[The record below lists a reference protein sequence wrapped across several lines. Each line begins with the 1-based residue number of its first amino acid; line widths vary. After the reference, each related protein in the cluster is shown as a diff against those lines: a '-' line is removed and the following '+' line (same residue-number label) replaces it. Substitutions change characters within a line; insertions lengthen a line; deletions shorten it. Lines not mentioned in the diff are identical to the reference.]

1 MPVLSLGLDIS
12 KLKSGSSQAVNQLDA
27 INKSVQGVQRS
38 VDDLGGSFASAAKQ
52 VLALVGAYQ
61 ALEGMKGFVQRGVE
75 FNSSIEQSRIGMGS
89 LITAMVTLQDEQGRV
104 LEGQEKY
111 AAAQGMAADLMKE
124 IQRLGLETTA
134 TTQELVQGVQNVMGS
149 ALQAGLK
156 LEQIPRFAVAGAQAM
171 QTLGIPLEQMRTEL
185 DALLT
190 GRIDGGDDILAPRLG
205 LDKATIQAWRE
216 QGVLFDRLME
226 KFAAFEMAG
235 KDVAQT
241 WKGLTSNLSEAMDV
255 FAGEAASNMSE
266 SLKDAVRTMQNL
278 ILETGNGAPRISED
292 FEHIAAIITD
302 VEDALGAG
310 ILNAVESFASAVRD
324 ANAAIGEMG
333 GTEAF
338 WGRLQTSIATVGA
351 ALASITVLRRS
362 GALEAVKASQQET
375 EAMVTEQKATLTLA
389 QTERD
394 AAQAARDLAAQQNA
408 SAQAAIQEARSQ
420 IQIAQAQ
427 AEAARGREQNA
438 YASAR
443 LQQALAA
450 ESVARQSLNQ
460 AQREARATAAA
471 LTAAETTLA
480 TAETRLAA
488 VTQATATATS
498 LQARSLS
505 TAQGVW
511 TAACSAMTAAAGR
524 LGNGLKALWAGL
536 GGGVGVAITALTTGL
551 TYLATRQDDAA
562 KAADLHTQAQKN
574 FEEALKSSTD
584 EAGKQTTALTELQKQ
599 RLATAR
605 TEAEQAYR
613 LQLKQATDAINELIA
628 KQENLRSTWQ
638 EVGSDASFIVP
649 ADFTDTL
656 QEMVGLL
663 QRGDMSVKE
672 FQEQLANL
680 RNEAVNAGYGNS
692 EFVKSLDEINSQEGA
707 VDVLATIAKTLE
719 EISGRAPDAGNKMV
733 QAVNKTV
740 QSIKGLD
747 EALKKSEFAKFS
759 AGLGSGDRAA
769 AAAMQGFGFSPERI
783 GNALKGNFEGM
794 SAKDAASLQQLISN
808 YRAANTTRTSS
819 RSSGGG
825 SSSIDSAQRS
835 IAALRREIAEMNGEA
850 SRTENT
856 VAKKFEDIAK
866 AGKDAGM
873 SSEQIS
879 QLQGEYQKAFQSK
892 TLEDFNKE
900 LLQVQG
906 NTAAL
911 RQLEISDKM
920 KEWKASFEAAGMTAD
935 QYGPKLAAL
944 QEALAK
950 QQNFKDLQTASQF
963 YKELADLSGDY
974 GLSLETQNRLIR
986 EQADLY
992 IHSGISEELV
1002 KQWET
1007 LKKIETA
1014 RDPFSGIARSTSQY
1028 FANATNYA
1036 QQMGSIWEST
1046 MDDMADALTN
1056 FVMSGKLDFQDL
1068 ANSFIEQVIRMQMQ
1082 AMVSGLFKGIGG
1094 IVTGIFGGG
1103 NTYADESESLLR
1115 GMFAKGGVLVGGGI
1129 SALSGG
1135 VYNKPTFFS
1144 YGVQKFAKGGV
1155 LGEAGPEAVM
1165 PLARMSNGKLG
1176 VQSAGVGGVVVPV
1189 NIQVINEAG
1198 NNVGVETQQRQNDQG
1213 GVDIMLMIKRMIV
1226 QDITQG
1232 NGGMIAKGLEGTY
1245 QNLQRYQRGR

>member
-12 KLKSGSSQAVNQLDA
+12 KLKSGASQAVNQLDA

-111 AAAQGMAADLMKE
+111 AAAQGIAADMMKE

-226 KFAAFEMAG
+226 KFAAFEMTG

-241 WKGLTSNLSEAMDV
+241 WKGLTSNFSEAMDV

-266 SLKDAVRTMQNL
+266 SLKDAVRTMQDL

-292 FEHIAAIITD
+292 FEHIAAVVTD
-302 VEDALGAG
+302 VEDAIGAG
-310 ILNAVESFASAVRD
+310 ILDAVESFASAIRD
-324 ANAAIGEMG
+324 ANTAIAEMG
-333 GTEAF
+333 GTEAL

-362 GALEAVKASQQET
+362 GALDAVKASQEQT
-375 EAMVTEQKATLTLA
+375 AAMVTEQKATLTLA

-443 LQQALAA
+443 LQQALVA
-450 ESVARQSLNQ
+450 ESAARQSLNQ

-488 VTQATATATS
+488 VTQATAAATS

-505 TAQGVW
+505 TAQGIW
-511 TAACSAMTAAAGR
+511 TTAANAMTAAATR

-574 FEEALKSSTD
+574 LDSVTQELEKSTGKLNQQLTATQKIKLLNAQEDALKAYNMQIATIRESLKDLIEQQKAANEETVYAGGTSAISDEFIDKTQKVLDLLSQGPEKAAEAQEALSSLQLELREAGLGSSTLAVELD
-584 EAGKQTTALTELQKQ
+584 KLTQTTDDSGKSWVDYAALVKRAKEILDSLSGSAVT
-599 RLATAR
+599 ATN
-605 TEAEQAYR
+605 TMQ
-613 LQLKQATDAINELIA
+613 Q
-628 KQENLRSTWQ
+628 
-638 EVGSDASFIVP
+638 G
-649 ADFTDTL
+649 
-656 QEMVGLL
+656 
-663 QRGDMSVKE
+663 
-672 FQEQLANL
+672 
-680 RNEAVNAGYGNS
+680 
-692 EFVKSLDEINSQEGA
+692 
-707 VDVLATIAKTLE
+707 
-719 EISGRAPDAGNKMV
+719 
-733 QAVNKTV
+733 
-740 QSIKGLD
+740 IKGLD

-794 SAKDAASLQQLISN
+794 SAKDAASLQQLIAN

-819 RSSGGG
+819 RSSG

-974 GLSLETQNRLIR
+974 GASIETQNRLIA
-986 EQADLY
+986 EQANLY
-992 IHSGISEELV
+992 RTSGITPALV
-1002 KQWET
+1002 EQWET
-1007 LKKIETA
+1007 LKKIEAA

-1068 ANSFIEQVIRMQMQ
+1068 ANSFIQQVIRMQMQ

-1094 IVTGIFGGG
+1094 LVSGFFGGG
-1103 NTYADESESLLR
+1103 DSSVTRMTGPNGDYFVYAN
-1115 GMFAKGGVLVGGGI
+1115 GGVLSGGGI
-1129 SALSGG
+1129 SSLSGG

-1213 GVDIMLMIKRMIV
+1213 GTDIVMFIKRIIA
-1226 QDITQG
+1226 QDISQG
-1232 NGGMIAKGLEGTY
+1232 NGGMVANAAQRTWGLTR
-1245 QNLQRYQRGR
+1245 QQRGR

>member
-12 KLKSGSSQAVNQLDA
+12 KLKSGASQAVNQLDA

-75 FNSSIEQSRIGMGS
+75 FNSTIEQSRIGMGS

-111 AAAQGMAADLMKE
+111 AAAQGIAADMMKE

-241 WKGLTSNLSEAMDV
+241 WKGLTSNFSEAMDV

-266 SLKDAVRTMQNL
+266 SLKDAVRTMQDL

-292 FEHIAAIITD
+292 FEHIAAVITD

-310 ILNAVESFASAVRD
+310 ILSAVESFASAVRD

-362 GALEAVKASQQET
+362 GALDAVKASQEQT
-375 EAMVTEQKATLTLA
+375 AAMVTEQKATLTLA

-408 SAQAAIQEARSQ
+408 SAQAAVQNARSQ
-420 IQIAQAQ
+420 VQMAQTQ
-427 AEAARGREQNA
+427 VETARGREQNA

-443 LQQALAA
+443 LQQALVA
-450 ESVARQSLNQ
+450 ESAARQSLNQ

-488 VTQATATATS
+488 VTQATAAATS

-505 TAQGVW
+505 TAQGIW
-511 TAACSAMTAAAGR
+511 TTACTAMTAAATR
-524 LGNGLKALWAGL
+524 LGNGLKALWAGF

-562 KAADLHTQAQKN
+562 KAADLHTQAQKSLDSVTQELEKSTGKLN
-574 FEEALKSSTD
+574 QQLTATQKIKLLDAQEDALKAYNMQIATIRESLKDLIEQQKAANEETVYAGGTSAISDEFINKTQKVLDLLSQGPEKAAETQEALSSLQLELREAGLGSSTLAVELD
-584 EAGKQTTALTELQKQ
+584 KLTQTTDDSGKSWVDYAALVKRAKEILDSLSGSAVT
-599 RLATAR
+599 ATN
-605 TEAEQAYR
+605 TMQ
-613 LQLKQATDAINELIA
+613 Q
-628 KQENLRSTWQ
+628 
-638 EVGSDASFIVP
+638 G
-649 ADFTDTL
+649 
-656 QEMVGLL
+656 
-663 QRGDMSVKE
+663 
-672 FQEQLANL
+672 
-680 RNEAVNAGYGNS
+680 
-692 EFVKSLDEINSQEGA
+692 
-707 VDVLATIAKTLE
+707 
-719 EISGRAPDAGNKMV
+719 
-733 QAVNKTV
+733 
-740 QSIKGLD
+740 IKGLD

-819 RSSGGG
+819 RSGGG

-866 AGKDAGM
+866 AGRDAGM

-920 KEWKASFEAAGMTAD
+920 KEWKANFEAAGMTASE
-935 QYGPKLAAL
+935 YGPKLAAL

-1007 LKKIETA
+1007 LKKIEAA

-1068 ANSFIEQVIRMQMQ
+1068 ANSFIQQVIRMQMQ

-1094 IVTGIFGGG
+1094 IVTGIFDGG

>member
-27 INKSVQGVQRS
+27 INKSVQGVQKS
-38 VDDLGGSFASAAKQ
+38 VDELGGSFASAAKQ

-111 AAAQGMAADLMKE
+111 AAAQGIAADMMKE

-241 WKGLTSNLSEAMDV
+241 WKGLTSNFSEAMDV

-310 ILNAVESFASAVRD
+310 ILSAVESFASAVRD
-324 ANAAIGEMG
+324 ANAAIAEMG

-362 GALEAVKASQQET
+362 GALDAVKASQEQT
-375 EAMVTEQKATLTLA
+375 AAMVTEQKATLTLA

-488 VTQATATATS
+488 VTQATAAATS

-511 TAACSAMTAAAGR
+511 TAACSAMTAAATR

-536 GGGVGVAITALTTGL
+536 GGGVGVAITALTAGL

-574 FEEALKSSTD
+574 FEEALKGSTD

-638 EVGSDASFIVP
+638 EVGNDASFIVP

-656 QEMVGLL
+656 QEIVGLL
-663 QRGDMSVKE
+663 QRGDMSVE
-672 FQEQLANL
+672 DFQEQLANL

-692 EFVKSLDEINSQEGA
+692 EFVKSLDEINKNEG
-707 VDVLATIAKTLE
+707 VVSILASIAKTFE
-719 EISGRAPDAGNKMV
+719 EITRKAQEAGNASA
-733 QAVNKTV
+733 QAVNK
-740 QSIKGLD
+740 
-747 EALKKSEFAKFS
+747 E
-759 AGLGSGDRAA
+759 
-769 AAAMQGFGFSPERI
+769 
-783 GNALKGNFEGM
+783 
-794 SAKDAASLQQLISN
+794 DAAKIQQIQAN
-808 YRAANTTRTSS
+808 YAVKAPSSS
-819 RSSGGG
+819 RSGGG

-911 RQLEISDKM
+911 RQLEISDKV

-1007 LKKIETA
+1007 LKNIETA

-1068 ANSFIEQVIRMQMQ
+1068 ANSFIQQVIRMQMQ

-1094 IVTGIFGGG
+1094 LVSGFFGGG
-1103 NTYADESESLLR
+1103 DSSVTRMTGPNGDYFVYAN
-1115 GMFAKGGVLVGGGI
+1115 GGVLSGGGI
-1129 SALSGG
+1129 SSLSGG

>member
-27 INKSVQGVQRS
+27 INKSVQGVQKS
-38 VDDLGGSFASAAKQ
+38 VDELGGSFASAAKQ

-75 FNSSIEQSRIGMGS
+75 FNSTIEQSRIGMGS

-111 AAAQGMAADLMKE
+111 AAAQGLAADMMKE

-134 TTQELVQGVQNVMGS
+134 TTQELVQGVQNVMGA
-149 ALQAGLK
+149 ALNAGLR

-171 QTLGIPLEQMRTEL
+171 QTMGIPLQQMRTEL
-185 DALLT
+185 EALLT
-190 GRIDGGDDILAPRLG
+190 GNINKAQDLLAPRLG
-205 LDKATIQAWRE
+205 LDRETIESWRE
-216 QGVLFDRLME
+216 QGVLFERIMERLS
-226 KFAAFEMAG
+226 AFEIAG

-241 WKGLTSNLSEAMDV
+241 WKGLTSNFQEAMDV
-255 FAGEAASNMSE
+255 FAGEAASSMSE
-266 SLKDAVRTMQNL
+266 SLKDAVRTMQEL
-278 ILETGNGAPRISED
+278 ILTTGNGAPRIGED
-292 FEHIAAIITD
+292 FENIAALITD

-310 ILNAVESFASAVRD
+310 ILSAVESFADAVRD
-324 ANAAIGEMG
+324 ANAAIAEMG

-375 EAMVTEQKATLTLA
+375 AAMVTEQKATLTLA

-443 LQQALAA
+443 LQQALMAENAA
-450 ESVARQSLNQ
+450 RYNLVQ

-480 TAETRLAA
+480 AAETRLVT
-488 VTQATATATS
+488 VTQATAAATS
-498 LQARSLS
+498 LHARTMS

-511 TAACSAMTAAAGR
+511 TAACTAMTAAATR
-524 LGNGLKALWAGL
+524 LGNGLKALWQGL

-551 TYLATRQDDAA
+551 TYLATRQDEAA
-562 KAADLHTQAQKN
+562 RAADLHKQAQESLDSVTQELEKSTGKLN
-574 FEEALKSSTD
+574 ETLTATQKIKLLDAQEEAMKAYELQISNIRESLQNLIEQQKAANEETAQAGGTSAISDEFIDKTQNVLDLLSQGPEKAGEAKEALSSLQLELREAGLGSSTLAVELD
-584 EAGKQTTALTELQKQ
+584 KLAKTTDDSGKSWVDYAALVLRAKGILDSMAG
-599 RLATAR
+599 
-605 TEAEQAYR
+605 
-613 LQLKQATDAINELIA
+613 
-628 KQENLRSTWQ
+628 ST
-638 EVGSDASFIVP
+638 V
-649 ADFTDTL
+649 
-656 QEMVGLL
+656 
-663 QRGDMSVKE
+663 
-672 FQEQLANL
+672 N
-680 RNEAVNAGYGNS
+680 AVNAAQQG
-692 EFVKSLDEINSQEGA
+692 
-707 VDVLATIAKTLE
+707 
-719 EISGRAPDAGNKMV
+719 
-733 QAVNKTV
+733 
-740 QSIKGLD
+740 IKGLD
-747 EALKKSEFAKFS
+747 EALKKSDFSKFS
-759 AGLGSGDRAA
+759 AGLNSGDASAA
-769 AAAMQGFGFSPERI
+769 RAMQGMGISTENIRSYL
-783 GNALKGNFEGM
+783 AGNFAGLSE
-794 SAKDAASLQQLISN
+794 KEAASMQQLIAN
-808 YRAANTTRTSS
+808 YRTASTTRTSFS
-819 RSSGGG
+819 SSGGG
-825 SSSIDSAQRS
+825 GASSIASAQRS
-835 IAALRREIAEMNGEA
+835 IADLRREIAEMNGEA

-856 VAKKFEDIAK
+856 VAKKFEEIAK
-866 AGKDAGM
+866 TGREAGM
-873 SSEQIS
+873 SSEQIV

-900 LLQVQG
+900 LLQIQG
-906 NTAAL
+906 NTSEL
-911 RQLEISDKM
+911 RKLEIADTM
-920 KEWKASFEAAGMTAD
+920 KEWKANFEAAGMTASE
-935 QYGPKLAAL
+935 YEPKLRAL

-950 QQNFKDLQTASQF
+950 QQNFKDLQTASNF

-1007 LKKIETA
+1007 LKKLEAA

-1036 QQMGSIWEST
+1036 QQMGNIWEST

-1056 FVMSGKLDFQDL
+1056 FVMSGKMDFQDL
-1068 ANSFIEQVIRMQMQ
+1068 ANSFIQQVIRMQIQ
-1082 AMVSGLFKGIGG
+1082 ATVSGLFKGIGS
-1094 IVTGIFGGG
+1094 IVTGIFSGSYGDQHEEAMKMSMG
-1103 NTYADESESLLR
+1103 Y
-1115 GMFAKGGVLVGGGI
+1115 AKGGVLAGGSI
-1129 SALSGG
+1129 SSLSGG

-1144 YGVQKFAKGGV
+1144 YGVQRFAKGGV

-1189 NIQVINEAG
+1189 NIYVENQMGGQAQ
-1198 NNVGVETQQRQNDQG
+1198 VETQQRANDQG
-1213 GVDIMLMIKRMIV
+1213 GMDITLMIKRMIV
-1226 QDITQG
+1226 QDISQG
-1232 NGGMIAKGLEGTY
+1232 NGGMIGKSIESTY
-1245 QNLQRYQRGR
+1245 GVKRQQRGR

>member
-27 INKSVQGVQRS
+27 INKSVQGVQKS
-38 VDDLGGSFASAAKQ
+38 VDELGGSFASAAKQ

-111 AAAQGMAADLMKE
+111 AAAQGIAADMMKE

-241 WKGLTSNLSEAMDV
+241 WKGLTSNFSEAMDV

-266 SLKDAVRTMQNL
+266 SLKDAVRTMQDL

-292 FEHIAAIITD
+292 FEHIAAVVTD
-302 VEDALGAG
+302 VEDAIGAG
-310 ILNAVESFASAVRD
+310 ILDAVESFASAIRD
-324 ANAAIGEMG
+324 ANTTIAEMG
-333 GTEAF
+333 GTEAL

-362 GALEAVKASQQET
+362 GALDAVKASQEQT
-375 EAMVTEQKATLTLA
+375 AAMVTEQKATLTLA

-443 LQQALAA
+443 LQQALMA
-450 ESVARQSLNQ
+450 ENTARYNLVQ

-480 TAETRLAA
+480 TAESRLAA
-488 VTQATATATS
+488 VTQATAAATS

-536 GGGVGVAITALTTGL
+536 GGGVGFAITGLTTVL
-551 TYLATRQDDAA
+551 TYLATRQDEAA
-562 KAADLHTQAQKN
+562 KAADLHR
-574 FEEALKSSTD
+574 EALDSYNKIAQSATDKTKSLGSQLDELQRKTLANDAKKALSSFRIEAAQAANAVTD
-584 EAGKQTTALTELQKQ
+584 IINAQRQMNALTATGQGEQADFVPEEFLTRLQ
-599 RLATAR
+599 RLNSLFSSGKLP
-605 TEAEQAYR
+605 TENYR
-613 LQLKQATDAINELIA
+613 LAISRL
-628 KQENLRSTWQ
+628 
-638 EVGSDASFIVP
+638 SD
-649 ADFTDTL
+649 
-656 QEMVGLL
+656 
-663 QRGDMSVKE
+663 DM
-672 FQEQLANL
+672 
-680 RNEAVNAGYGNS
+680 EAAGYGGTFLNNRLNDMIS
-692 EFVKSLDEINSQEGA
+692 NEHIQKAQTYEETLSAIREALNEAGDAAVTAQGKLDALNFGGA
-707 VDVLATIAKTLE
+707 IQFLKEQA
-719 EISGRAPDAGNKMV
+719 EISSLSKEQQALYRAGTSNKMNHS
-733 QAVNKTV
+733 QAM
-740 QSIKGLD
+740 D
-747 EALKKSEFAKFS
+747 FALGRNLNQDAT
-759 AGLGSGDRAA
+759 ALRQ
-769 AAAMQGFGFSPERI
+769 QGIDYYRTAER
-783 GNALKGNFEGM
+783 NRQ
-794 SAKDAASLQQLISN
+794 AASK
-808 YRAANTTRTSS
+808 
-819 RSSGGG
+819 SSGG
-825 SSSIDSAQRS
+825 SASSIDSAQRS

-866 AGKDAGM
+866 AGKSAGM
-873 SSEQIS
+873 SSEQVK
-879 QLQGEYQKAFQSK
+879 QLQGEYQQAFQTK

-900 LLQVQG
+900 LLQIQG
-906 NTAAL
+906 NTSEL
-911 RQLEISDKM
+911 RKLEIADKM
-920 KEWKASFEAAGMTAD
+920 KEWKASFEAAGMSASE
-935 QYGPKLAAL
+935 YEPKLRAL

-950 QQNFKDLQTASQF
+950 QQNFKDLQTASNF

-1007 LKKIETA
+1007 LKKIEAA

-1068 ANSFIEQVIRMQMQ
+1068 ANSFIQQVIRMQMQ

-1094 IVTGIFGGG
+1094 LVTGLFDGGG
-1103 NTYADESESLLR
+1103 SSSVTRMTGPNGDYFVYAN
-1115 GMFAKGGVLVGGGI
+1115 GGVLSGGSI
-1129 SALSGG
+1129 SSLSGG
-1135 VYNKPTFFS
+1135 IYNKPTFFS
-1144 YGVQKFAKGGV
+1144 YGVQRFAKGGV

-1165 PLARMSNGKLG
+1165 PLTRMSNGKLG
-1176 VQSAGVGGVVVPV
+1176 VQSAGGSGVVVPV
-1189 NIQVINEAG
+1189 NIEVHNELG
-1198 NNVGVETQQRQNDQG
+1198 NQATVETQQRSNNQG
-1213 GVDIMLMIKRMIV
+1213 GTDIVMFIKRV
-1226 QDITQG
+1226 VSQDISQG
-1232 NGGMIAKGLEGTY
+1232 NGGMIGKTIESTY
-1245 QNLQRYQRGR
+1245 QIPRYQRGR

>member
-111 AAAQGMAADLMKE
+111 AAAQGIAADMMKE

-134 TTQELVQGVQNVMGS
+134 TTQELMQGVQNVMGS

-241 WKGLTSNLSEAMDV
+241 WKGLTSNFSEAMDV

-266 SLKDAVRTMQNL
+266 SLKDAVRTMQDL
-278 ILETGNGAPRISED
+278 ILETGNGAPRIGED
-292 FEHIAAIITD
+292 FENIAAIITD

-310 ILNAVESFASAVRD
+310 ILSAVESFADAVRD

-362 GALEAVKASQQET
+362 GALEAVKASQEQT
-375 EAMVTEQKATLTLA
+375 AAMVTEQKATLTLA

-408 SAQAAIQEARSQ
+408 SAQAAVQEARSQ

-427 AEAARGREQNA
+427 VEAVRGREQNA

-443 LQQALAA
+443 LQQALMA
-450 ESVARQSLNQ
+450 ESAARQSLNQ

-480 TAETRLAA
+480 TAETRLTA
-488 VTQATATATS
+488 VTQATAAATS

-505 TAQGVW
+505 TAQGIW

-524 LGNGLKALWAGL
+524 LGNGLKALWTGL

-574 FEEALKSSTD
+574 FEEALKGSTD

-656 QEMVGLL
+656 QEMVGML
-663 QRGDMSVKE
+663 QRGDMSVE
-672 FQEQLANL
+672 DFQEQLANL

-692 EFVKSLDEINSQEGA
+692 EFVKSLDEINKNEG
-707 VDVLATIAKTLE
+707 VVSVLASIAKTFE
-719 EISGRAPDAGNKMV
+719 EITRKAQEAGNASA
-733 QAVNKTV
+733 QAVNKV
-740 QSIKGLD
+740 AQGVKGLD
-747 EALKKSEFAKFS
+747 DVLKKSQTAALLNSQDASKR
-759 AGLGSGDRAA
+759 AGLSALQGILKPEQLAAVARGDYS
-769 AAAMQGFGFSPERI
+769 GFSRE
-783 GNALKGNFEGM
+783 
-794 SAKDAASLQQLISN
+794 DAAKIQQIQAN
-808 YRAANTTRTSS
+808 YAVKAPSSS

-825 SSSIDSAQRS
+825 TSSIESAQRS
-835 IAALRREIAEMNGEA
+835 VAALRREIAEMNGEA

-866 AGKDAGM
+866 AGKSAGM
-873 SSEQIS
+873 SSEQIA

-900 LLQVQG
+900 LLQIQG
-906 NTAAL
+906 NTSEL
-911 RQLEISDKM
+911 RKLEIADKM
-920 KEWKASFEAAGMTAD
+920 KEWKASFEAAGMSVSE
-935 QYGPKLAAL
+935 YGPKLEELQKAL
-944 QEALAK
+944 EK
-950 QQNFKDLQTASQF
+950 QQNFKDLQTASNF

-1007 LKKIETA
+1007 LKKIEAA

-1068 ANSFIEQVIRMQMQ
+1068 ANSFIAQVIRMQMQ

-1094 IVTGIFGGG
+1094 IVSGIFGGPSMSDM
-1103 NTYADESESLLR
+1103 TSAASSAVSAIP
-1115 GMFAKGGVLVGGGI
+1115 GMAAAKGGVFTGGI

-1135 VYNKPTFFS
+1135 VYDRPTFFS
-1144 YGVQKFAKGGV
+1144 YGVQKFARGGV

-1176 VQSAGVGGVVVPV
+1176 VQSAGAGVVVPV
-1189 NIQVINEAG
+1189 NIQVINQAG

-1213 GVDIMLMIKRMIV
+1213 GTDIVMFIKRIIA
-1226 QDITQG
+1226 QDISQG
-1232 NGGMIAKGLEGTY
+1232 NGGMVANAAQRTWGLTR
-1245 QNLQRYQRGR
+1245 QQRGR